1 MKIVHVAPF
10 FYPVEGGMERH
21 IYYLSKEI
29 LRRHPEYSISIVTC
43 DRKHNGEVIAQ
54 KHEVLEGI
62 EIYREKALLQKSFI
76 TYFPGLRKRL
86 EELNP
91 DIIHVH
97 AYRHPHVKIALNY
110 ANKHG
115 KKIIFTPFAIFTN
128 SAELPFKNRLYYT
141 FYDKFLSSKK
151 FFNKF
156 NGIIALT
163 HFEKDALVKLGADA
177 AKVSVIPCGGCSF
190 TPIKADLCKADNNF
204 DSNCDNNNPK
214 NNCSKEPDLDKLFKG
229 LKGNKSQKGKFII
242 GSLSRIHP
250 SKGLDTLIR
259 ALAEPGLKDLDWV
272 YLIVG
277 PDSNNYLNTLLALAN
292 SLGILDK
299 VVYLGAINYKKKEF
313 FENLDLFVSP
323 SKAEAL
329 GMTLVEAQS
338 LGVVSIGSDF
348 PAVREVVLDGKTGFL
363 VKFGDSKALAEKI
376 KLLIENKKLKN
387 ELSKNAKH
395 YSIQWSWKNLTD
407 CVEKVYNGEN
417 VDFYS
422 LLK

>member
-21 IYYLSKEI
+21 VYYLSREI
-29 LRRHPEYSISIVTC
+29 LRRHPEYSISVITC
-43 DRKHNGEVIAQ
+43 DRKHNEEIIFQ
-54 KHEVLEGI
+54 KHETLEGI
-62 EIYREKALLQKSFI
+62 EIYRERALLHKGFL
-76 TYFPGLRKRL
+76 TYFPSLRKKL

-97 AYRHPHVKIALNY
+97 AYRHPHVKIALKY
-110 ANKHG
+110 AKKHG

-128 SAELPFKNRLYYT
+128 SAELPFKNKLYYT
-141 FYDKFLSSKK
+141 FYDRFFSGRK

-156 NGIIALT
+156 DAIIALT

-190 TPIKADLCKADNNF
+190 TPIKADLCGADNNSDE
-204 DSNCDNNNPK
+204 DSPK
-214 NNCSKEPDLDKLFKG
+214 NNCNKEPDLDKLFRG
-229 LKGNKSQKGKFII
+229 LKGNKAQKKFII

-259 ALAEPGLKDLDWV
+259 ALAEPELKELDWV

-277 PDSNNYLNTLLALAN
+277 PDSNNYLNTLLTLAN

-299 VVYLGAINYKKKEF
+299 LVYLGPINYKKKEF

-348 PAVREVVLDGKTGFL
+348 PPVREVVLDGKTGFL

-376 KLLIENKKLKN
+376 KLLIDNKKIKN

-395 YSIQWSWKNLTD
+395 YSSQWSWKNLTD
-407 CVEKVYNGEN
+407 CVERVYDGEN

-422 LLK
+422 LLR